1 MKSIIFNS
9 RSNNTVY
16 RQSTAIG
23 KKTHPFLSSLNVKD
37 INA

>member
-9 RSNNTVY
+9 RSNNTD